1 MKNNILNCVDNYNET
16 LDTNV
21 CVLFL
26 KYITLIH
33 DLIECAA
40 TNIYMQNDNYLKH
53 VMIKS
58 IKNTYYI
65 YAMLLLYTKNT
76 ELTIHHA
83 QKSILY
89 FIEFISQI
97 GDDNHNFLKLS
108 SKDATLF
115 IYKKTIFDINNDY
128 KKDYKE
134 DDDTREKI
142 KLLEKFIDIY
152 NVVLI
157 KHIELNNFK
166 ENSLVNMQ
174 KTVFTKVYK
183 IVEHL
188 VHVPDYAV
196 NRKISISD
204 ILLNINII
212 INELNKYSNY
222 SFIST
227 NYLLLVES
235 LIKKFFKDK
244 INIDSFKNKLNSDNI
259 ENMLHGYSVCK
270 VVNYLTQL
278 EST

>member
-76 ELTIHHA
+76 ELTIHHT

-157 KHIELNNFK
+157 KHIELNNFR

-188 VHVPDYAV
+188 VH
-196 NRKISISD
+196 
-204 ILLNINII
+204 
-212 INELNKYSNY
+212 
-222 SFIST
+222 
-227 NYLLLVES
+227 
-235 LIKKFFKDK
+235 
-244 INIDSFKNKLNSDNI
+244 DNF
-259 ENMLHGYSVCK
+259 S
-270 VVNYLTQL
+270 
-278 EST
+278 